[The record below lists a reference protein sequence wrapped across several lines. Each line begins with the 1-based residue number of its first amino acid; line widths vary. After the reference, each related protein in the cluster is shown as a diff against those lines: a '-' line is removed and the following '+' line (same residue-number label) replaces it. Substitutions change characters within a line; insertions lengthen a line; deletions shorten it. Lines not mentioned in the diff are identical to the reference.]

1 MKKVHTM
8 VLVIVG
14 MLVAA
19 LALAGPAAAK
29 DRNNDKIPDRW
40 EKRYDLSLKVNQ
52 AKRDQDRDGLNNKG
66 EYRSDSD
73 PRSDDTDDDGT
84 EDGDENAGVITEF
97 DGTTLTIELYGGGTV
112 SGAIDEETEVKC
124 GEECDQDGVEDE
136 EDGVEDE
143 EGVEDE
149 GDGVEDEEDGVE
161 DDEEDGE
168 HHGHHSDRHGDN
180 SGPGSEH
187 SGDDSE
193 VSDCSVEDLVVGAI
207 VHEAELELSNGSAR
221 FEEIELAE

>member
-1 MKKVHTM
+1 M
-8 VLVIVG
+8 
-14 MLVAA
+14 
-19 LALAGPAAAK
+19 
-29 DRNNDKIPDRW
+29 NNR
-40 EKRYDLSLKVNQ
+40 
-52 AKRDQDRDGLNNKG
+52 G
-66 EYRSDSD
+66 EYRSDNN

-112 SGAIDEETEVKC
+112 SGAVDEETEVKC

-136 EDGVEDE
+136 EEGVDDDEGVEDE
-143 EGVEDE
+143 EEGVA
-149 GDGVEDEEDGVE
+149 
-161 DDEEDGE
+161 DDDEDGE
-168 HHGHHSDRHGDN
+168 HHGDDSDRDGDN

-193 VSDCSVEDLVVGAI
+193 VSDCSVEDLVVGAV